1 MNISR
6 PNVWHLEG
14 IMSLLQRFRFS
25 ASREEVLAQQVTVL
39 QSALAKCRGVATRW
53 QRVRGGLL
61 AFVAIVHLGLG
72 FVLGIFYGGPVTE
85 AIVDFLR
92 PMGLAQSDSEAG
104 YAAYE
109 KGSYRTALRLL
120 RPLAEK
126 GDARAQSTVG
136 LMYYKGNGVA
146 QDDREAF
153 YWFRLAAD
161 QGDARAQFNLGG
173 IYFEAQGVPQD
184 FAEAAK
190 WWRLAA
196 DHGYPQAQYN
206 LGLWF
211 AEGKDG
217 SPDNIQAHM
226 WLNLA
231 AAGFLASDNH
241 GRDAAIRNRDVVASK
256 MTTEQITQ
264 AQRLARDWKPKTK

>member
-1 MNISR
+1 
-6 PNVWHLEG
+6 LER
-14 IMSLLQRFRFS
+14 IMSLLQRLGFT
-25 ASREEVLAQQVTVL
+25 ASREEVLAQQVTAL

-53 QRVRGGLL
+53 QHVRGGLL
-61 AFVAIVHLGLG
+61 AVVAIVHLGLG
-72 FVLGIFYGGPVTE
+72 FVLGVLYGEPVRETI
-85 AIVDFLR
+85 ADFFR

-120 RPLAEK
+120 HPLAEK
-126 GDARAQSTVG
+126 GDARAQSTLG

-146 QDDREAF
+146 QDDREALH
-153 YWFRLAAD
+153 WFHLAAD

-173 IYFEAQGVPQD
+173 MYFEAQGVPQD

-190 WWRLAA
+190 WWRIAA
-196 DHGYPQAQYN
+196 DQGYPQAQYN
-206 LGLWF
+206 LGLWY
-211 AEGKDG
+211 AEGKGG

-231 AAGFLASDNH
+231 AAGFLASDSH
-241 GRDAAIRNRDVVASK
+241 GRDAAIRNRDVIANK
-256 MTTEQITQ
+256 MTTEQIAQ
-264 AQRLARDWKPKTK
+264 AQKLAREWKPKPR

>member
-1 MNISR
+1 LASFD
-6 PNVWHLEG
+6 PEVA
-14 IMSLLQRFRFS
+14 QRRSDEYFKAER
-25 ASREEVLAQQVTVL
+25 
-39 QSALAKCRGVATRW
+39 
-53 QRVRGGLL
+53 L
-61 AFVAIVHLGLG
+61 AFGTHHV
-72 FVLGIFYGGPVTE
+72 VTPTFQ
-85 AIVDFLR
+85 ILR
-92 PMGLAQSDSEAG
+92 EPR
-104 YAAYE
+104 
-109 KGSYRTALRLL
+109 GSSGATSHTALRLL

-146 QDDREAF
+146 QDDREALH
-153 YWFRLAAD
+153 WFRLAAD

-196 DHGYPQAQYN
+196 DQGYPQAQYN